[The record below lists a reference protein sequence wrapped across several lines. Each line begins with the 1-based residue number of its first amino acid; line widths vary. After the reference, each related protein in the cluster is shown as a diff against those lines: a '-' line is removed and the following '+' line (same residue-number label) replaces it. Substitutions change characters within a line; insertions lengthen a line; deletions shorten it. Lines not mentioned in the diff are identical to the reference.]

1 MNSRSFKVC
10 ESQFRIKSCLFHQKI
25 EKLESHISV
34 FETDF
39 NKQDQYNRCNNL
51 DIQGIPDSVPDDQ
64 LEEKVIEIFNQINVK
79 INTFDTE
86 DCHCMGKSQKTTTVC
101 FVKRKNCKVVLEK
114 KLTLN

>member
-1 MNSRSFKVC
+1 M
-10 ESQFRIKSCLFHQKI
+10 
-25 EKLESHISV
+25 ESHISV

-51 DIQGIPDSVPDDQ
+51 DIQGILDSVPDDQ